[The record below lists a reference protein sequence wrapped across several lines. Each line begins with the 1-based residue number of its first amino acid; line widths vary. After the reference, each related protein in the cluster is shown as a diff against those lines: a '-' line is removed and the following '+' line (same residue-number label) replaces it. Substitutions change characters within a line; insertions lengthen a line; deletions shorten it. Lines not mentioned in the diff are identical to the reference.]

1 MQRRRRVG
9 AVPTPDFVLNLR
21 EKVGH
26 DLLPLVGVCAV
37 VLDEDG
43 RLLLTRRR
51 DTGQWALIGGI
62 VEPGEQ
68 PAAAAVREVFEET
81 GVEAKVD
88 RLVAVIADPPGAY
101 PNGDL
106 VQFLTLTFVLRHR
119 AGEAAVSDDENLEVA
134 WFVPDDC
141 PPLHDL
147 NVSRLVRALAPPEPT
162 YFEI

>member
-1 MQRRRRVG
+1 
-9 AVPTPDFVLNLR
+9 VPTPDFVLKLR

-26 DLLPLVGVCAV
+26 DLLSLVGVCAV
-37 VLDEDG
+37 VLDADG

-81 GVEAKVD
+81 GVEAEVD
-88 RLVAVIADPPGAY
+88 RLVSVIADPPGEY
-101 PNGDL
+101 PNGDQ
-106 VQFLTLTFVLRHR
+106 VQFLTLLFVLRHR
-119 AGEAAVSDDENLEVA
+119 AGEAAVSDDENLEVG
-134 WFVPDDC
+134 WFDPNHC
-141 PPLHDL
+141 PPMHDL

-162 YFEI
+162 YYEV